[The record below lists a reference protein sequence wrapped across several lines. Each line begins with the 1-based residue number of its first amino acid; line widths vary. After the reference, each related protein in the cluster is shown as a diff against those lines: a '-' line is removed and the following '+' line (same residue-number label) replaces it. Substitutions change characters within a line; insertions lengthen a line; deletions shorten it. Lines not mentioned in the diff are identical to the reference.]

1 MEVQH
6 VAQFSDRVELPRM
19 TAAGKSE
26 RERDSLIPSA
36 LAWERENATPH
47 RQLLMALVGLTALY
61 VLQCVSPLRLESD
74 AVDYLSTAAAI
85 ADGRALPNV
94 SFPSGYPAIIA
105 ALDRLGMGSTSFFI
119 LTNCLFLAVG
129 LWAVWR
135 LFSEYSPRARLWIV
149 IATLLVISVVK
160 SVAAPLPE
168 AAFFGTS
175 LLSLAGAS
183 AALGA
188 EGAKRW
194 SLLALSFAVAAFA
207 ISIRVVG
214 VALIPTLL
222 WTCWRALSSASDIA
236 RRRQRRITA
245 ALVVGVIVAAVALAL
260 SKSSTVAHYLEH
272 PAYWYV
278 YGGLTSPVAGR
289 VYGMLNGLGQ
299 MVVNLPLSRFHS
311 LGPLFAAA
319 GFVALV
325 LLVIGRERPA
335 RLRLVD
341 IYLGF
346 YLAVLAVWPY
356 DSPRL
361 WMPIA
366 PLIAAHVIAA
376 LDRARGKPAIRLFIP
391 AYAVWFCLTGLAA
404 LAYTSR
410 ISLSG
415 SNFSRVYGTDG
426 GMATTALHTVSPK
439 EIQRYNAQ
447 ADTVINRYGAGRGRR

>member
-6 VAQFSDRVELPRM
+6 VAQFSDRVELPLM
-19 TAAGKSE
+19 TAAGKTE
-26 RERDSLIPSA
+26 HQRDSVIPVA
-36 LAWERENATPH
+36 VGPDTEHATAR
-47 RQLLMALVGLTALY
+47 RQLLIALLGLTALY

-85 ADGRALPNV
+85 ADGRTLPKV
-94 SFPSGYPAIIA
+94 SFPSGYPVIIA
-105 ALDRLGMGSTSFFI
+105 TLDRLGLGSPPFFV

-129 LWAVWR
+129 LWATWR
-135 LFSEYSPRARLWIV
+135 IFSEYATRVRMWIV

-175 LLSLAGAS
+175 LLALAGAS
-183 AALGA
+183 AALAA
-188 EGAKRW
+188 EGTKRW
-194 SLLALSFAVAAFA
+194 ALLALSFAVAAIA
-207 ISIRVVG
+207 ISIRSIG

-222 WTCWRALSSASDIA
+222 WACWSAMSVASDA
-236 RRRQRRITA
+236 VRTRQRRTGA
-245 ALVVGVIVAAVALAL
+245 ALAVGVVLAAVALVL
-260 SKSSTVAHYLEH
+260 SRTSTVAHYLEH

-278 YGGLTSPVAGR
+278 HGGLSSPVVGR

-299 MVVNLPLSRFHS
+299 IVVNLPLSRFHS

-325 LLVIGRERPA
+325 LLVLTRERPA

-341 IYLGF
+341 IYLGC
-346 YLAVLAVWPY
+346 YLAVLAFWPY

-366 PLIAAHVIAA
+366 PLIVAHVIAA
-376 LDRARGKPAIRLFIP
+376 LDRAREKPAMKVFIP
-391 AYAVWFCLTGLAA
+391 VYAAWFALTGLAA
-404 LAYTSR
+404 LAYTTR

-415 SNFSRVYGTDG
+415 ENFSRVYGTDG
-426 GMATTALHTVSPK
+426 GMATSALHTVSPK
-439 EIQRYNAQ
+439 EIRRYNSQ
-447 ADTVINRYGAGRGRR
+447 ADTVLNRYGAGRRTR